1 MLRSISKD
9 EQALINTINSNLPA
23 ANSYVVNLV
32 TEARK
37 IAKKYLSDKNR
48 KYDTGDNIYL
58 HSLRVAADASR
69 YAVEVSEY
77 PNYKFYLVIIALLH
91 DVIEDA
97 DCPELRK
104 ELNLFRNDKGNPV
117 LDGILALTNDEEKI
131 SEIGRSKYMSTKFNN
146 LSTGDKDIMAIKLMD
161 RIDNLACIQLL
172 DNEDK
177 EQALFIRSYLLE
189 SLVIYN
195 NLCMNDYAV
204 PNELFPYYNELV
216 TMLLSD
222 FAF

>member
-1 MLRSISKD
+1 MLRSISRD

-37 IAKKYLSDKNR
+37 IAKKYLSNKSR
-48 KYDTGDNIYL
+48 KYDAVDNIYL
-58 HSLRVAADASR
+58 HSLRVAVDASK
-69 YAVEVSEY
+69 YAVDVSEY

-131 SEIGRSKYMSTKFNN
+131 SKIGRSKYMSTKFND
-146 LSTGDKDIMAIKLMD
+146 LTKGDKDIMAIKLMD

-172 DNEDK
+172 DNEDR

-195 NLCMNDYAV
+195 NLCINDYAV
-204 PNELFPYYNELV
+204 PNELYSYYNELV

-222 FAF
+222 FIF